1 MEYFE
6 HGDLGLYIN
15 SLLTEADTR
24 LIARQLLEGLV
35 ILHAQNWAHRDLKPE
50 NIFVVRH
57 SPDWWVKIGDFGI
70 SKRIREDE
78 TMTAIGTLKYIAPE
92 ILGYVEDDENEYNE
106 STRCNVAVDMWSLG
120 CVLYQLLTLELPFAN
135 QRKLASYCRSGK
147 EFPGER
153 LEACMVSSDAIG
165 CVRGLLVPQPSM
177 RLPAFAALQSPWVDI
192 VDIKDDVGLEQNEL
206 SDLTRVETALLT
218 QEDWPLKR
226 QSIMGHNHTERL
238 IQHDNIE
245 DGVREESAKEE
256 STKEESIMEESIKDQ
271 SIKKENAQEAD
282 GKRHDNRE
290 HGDQEQ
296 DEKRQDDNGQ
306 ATKGRDGTQ
315 QDRKEGD
322 EKQSDDEVYSCKAC
336 GEVLFMHPPS
346 VTADADIKFPT

>member
-6 HGDLGLYIN
+6 HGDLGSYIN

-24 LIARQLLEGLV
+24 LIARQLLEGLT

-92 ILGYVEDDENEYNE
+92 ILGYVEDDENDYNE
-106 STRCNVAVDMWSLG
+106 GTRCNVAVDMWSLG

-147 EFPGER
+147 VYPGER
-153 LEACMVSSDAIG
+153 LEACMVSFDAIS
-165 CVRGLLVPQPSM
+165 CVRGLLVPQPSI
-177 RLPAFAALQSPWVDI
+177 RLSAFAALQCPWVDI
-192 VDIKDDVGLEQNEL
+192 ANMKDDVVLKQDEL
-206 SDLTRVETALLT
+206 LNLMQVEIPLLA

-226 QSIMGHNHTERL
+226 QSIIGHNHTEGL
-238 IQHDNIE
+238 IQHDSMEEGI
-245 DGVREESAKEE
+245 REES
-256 STKEESIMEESIKDQ
+256 SKEESIEVESTTEESV
-271 SIKKENAQEAD
+271 KEESAQEAD
-282 GKRHDNRE
+282 GKKYDNQG
-290 HGDQEQ
+290 HGDKEQ
-296 DEKRQDDNGQ
+296 DEKKLDENGQ
-306 ATKGRDGTQ
+306 VPKGRKDKQ
-315 QDRKEGD
+315 QDRKEVDMKHPND
-322 EKQSDDEVYSCKAC
+322 EIHSCRAC
-336 GEVLFMHPPS
+336 GEVLP
-346 VTADADIKFPT
+346 A